1 MMFFS
6 EYLIVLRLVNEVV
19 WNMYF
24 LWDVM
29 VNNFVG
35 FMLDFMLI
43 EIIVILVCFIF
54 FVMVCVEEG

>member
-24 LWDVM
+24 LLDVM
-29 VNNFVG
+29 VNSFVG
-35 FMLDFMLI
+35 FMFDFMLI
-43 EIIVILVCFIF
+43 EIMVILVCFIF

>member
-24 LWDVM
+24 LLDVM
-29 VNNFVG
+29 VNSFVG

-43 EIIVILVCFIF
+43 EIMVILVCFIF

>member
-1 MMFFS
+1 MMFFR

-24 LWDVM
+24 LLDVM

-43 EIIVILVCFIF
+43 EIMVILVCFIF

>member
-1 MMFFS
+1 MMFFR

-29 VNNFVG
+29 VNSFVG
-35 FMLDFMLI
+35 FMLDIMLI
-43 EIIVILVCFIF
+43 EIMVILVCFIF

>member
-29 VNNFVG
+29 VNSFVG

-43 EIIVILVCFIF
+43 EIIVILVCFIL

>member
-29 VNNFVG
+29 VNSFVG

-43 EIIVILVCFIF
+43 EIMVILVCFIF

>member
-1 MMFFS
+1 MMFFR

-29 VNNFVG
+29 VNSFVG
-35 FMLDFMLI
+35 FMFDFMLI
-43 EIIVILVCFIF
+43 EIMVILVCFIF

>member
-1 MMFFS
+1 MMFFR

-35 FMLDFMLI
+35 FMFDFMLI
-43 EIIVILVCFIF
+43 EIMVILVCFIF

>member
-1 MMFFS
+1 MMFFR

-43 EIIVILVCFIF
+43 EIMVILVCFIF

>member
-24 LWDVM
+24 LLDVM

-43 EIIVILVCFIF
+43 EIMVILVCFIF

>member
-19 WNMYF
+19 WNMNF
-24 LWDVM
+24 LLDVM

-43 EIIVILVCFIF
+43 EIMVILVCFIF

>member
-1 MMFFS
+1 MMFFR

-24 LWDVM
+24 LLDVM

-35 FMLDFMLI
+35 FMFDFMLI
-43 EIIVILVCFIF
+43 EIMVILVCFIF

>member
-24 LWDVM
+24 LLDVM

-35 FMLDFMLI
+35 FMFDFMLI
-43 EIIVILVCFIF
+43 EIMVILVCFIF

>member
-1 MMFFS
+1 MMFFR

-35 FMLDFMLI
+35 FMFDFMLI

>member
-19 WNMYF
+19 WNMNF
-24 LWDVM
+24 LLDVM

-35 FMLDFMLI
+35 FIFDFMLI
-43 EIIVILVCFIF
+43 EIMVILVCFIF
-54 FVMVCVEEG
+54 FVMVFVEEG

>member
-35 FMLDFMLI
+35 FMFDFMLI
-43 EIIVILVCFIF
+43 EIMVILVCFIF

>member
-24 LWDVM
+24 LWEVM
-29 VNNFVG
+29 VNSFVG

-43 EIIVILVCFIF
+43 EIMVILVCFIF

>member
-29 VNNFVG
+29 VNSFVG
-35 FMLDFMLI
+35 FMFDFMLI
-43 EIIVILVCFIF
+43 EIMVILVCFIF

>member
-43 EIIVILVCFIF
+43 DIMVILVCFIF

>member
-35 FMLDFMLI
+35 FIFDFMLI
-43 EIIVILVCFIF
+43 EIMVILVCFIF

>member
-24 LWDVM
+24 LLNVM
-29 VNNFVG
+29 VNSFVG

-43 EIIVILVCFIF
+43 EIMVILVCFIF

>member
-43 EIIVILVCFIF
+43 EIMVILVCFIF